1 MKRNPKHAG
10 ELAEIAFM
18 GRAMGMG
25 LIVTQPYGDNARYDF
40 AVDNGKR
47 FKRVQ
52 VKSCGALAKGRGS
65 YNVNVGRHT
74 ARGAVPYLKSEIHA
88 VAVLIVP
95 EGRWYILPWAAL
107 RGRVG
112 LKIPS
117 ANAAKGGEFR
127 KYAEAWGL
135 LLGGRRRRLRGGIS
149 ASGVLRVE
157 PRLVGARSACSR

>member
-1 MKRNPKHAG
+1 VSEVICEEESETCG

-95 EGRWYILPWAAL
+95 EGRWYIR
-107 RGRVG
+107 RGRRC
-112 LKIPS
+112 
-117 ANAAKGGEFR
+117 GGG
-127 KYAEAWGL
+127 WG
-135 LLGGRRRRLRGGIS
+135 
-149 ASGVLRVE
+149 
-157 PRLVGARSACSR
+157 